1 MCLNGNATASFKY
14 FNGKYYN
21 FPEQNCCACG
31 KTNDIF
37 NEAVSTEYSLC
48 THDPLNSDTRRTVM
62 YCEFAKDSKSS
73 CETPVRRALHC
84 VWNPPFKTPDDTEWL
99 LLKNKTIDPS

>member
-1 MCLNGNATASFKY
+1 
-14 FNGKYYN
+14 
-21 FPEQNCCACG
+21 
-31 KTNDIF
+31 
-37 NEAVSTEYSLC
+37 
-48 THDPLNSDTRRTVM
+48 M